1 MNSVLI
7 LTLLLVAS
15 KMCAQVLTLDA
26 RVVVMAEPPS
36 LPAVTQ
42 DVLPGE
48 GWVPGMHKLRGQA
61 EVFDTW
67 KPLRRRLAVL
77 QAGTRVTVLS
87 GLSEVSK
94 PDVITVTAPIPE
106 LQLNPG
112 DRLLRY
118 TELGEGNAD
127 FWTKGRWYGNLDG
140 AFVTNADGSGC
151 QSQCKAR
158 VVESGR
164 KKWWFR
170 VRLPDG
176 RVGWTDASGS
186 FGRNY

>member
-48 GWVPGMHKLRGQA
+48 GWVPGVHRLRGQA

-94 PDVITVTAPIPE
+94 TDVIRSEEHTSE
-106 LQLNPG
+106 LQ
-112 DRLLRY
+112 
-118 TELGEGNAD
+118 
-127 FWTKGRWYGNLDG
+127 
-140 AFVTNADGSGC
+140 
-151 QSQCKAR
+151 
-158 VVESGR
+158 
-164 KKWWFR
+164 
-170 VRLPDG
+170 
-176 RVGWTDASGS
+176 
-186 FGRNY
+186 